1 MTHETEPGIEP
12 FDELPNAIDV
22 ETLSFEEF
30 LERFPDDRPDDEE
43 LVRRAMEGRRG

>member
-1 MTHETEPGIEP
+1 MRRNRGIER
-12 FDELPNAIDV
+12 FDERPNAIDV

-43 LVRRAMEGRRG
+43 LVGCAMEGRRG